1 VIGTYDDFVLTA
13 LSLQNNSTVFIDKT
27 QKERKDLLAQF
38 MGMGIFDLLYTR
50 ASEEINE
57 VSAVLRNFNRTDYDV
72 ELSDLEKQNKQYEQV
87 QTDLRNQ
94 KKSLTDRR
102 TDFSNQ
108 VIQMTKKLKP
118 IDESIM
124 NIDKL
129 ESGRDL
135 LEEELLGID
144 TRMGSLVG
152 TQQDNKTKIKEFK
165 RKINTYS
172 DDDVNGKYLQ
182 LTHYQEHKKEIKV
195 DIDKLKI
202 EVKNKLDKIEKLGN
216 LEWDDNCDYCMS
228 NPFTLDA
235 ISTKESLD
243 SDKGLARE
251 KLGQLDGIDDKISD
265 LKDYHDK
272 KVDYDRSVE
281 ALRDIEIS
289 QNRLDS
295 ESTLLKEKK
304 KTTLLKIKQLE
315 EKIQK
320 YNDSETD
327 IEYNNKV
334 ENDIDKLKNKIDDL
348 EYQIDTIDS
357 KIQTAH
363 AEIQVNETKKK
374 TILDTMNEVQD
385 LETKYEAYKYYMDA
399 IKRDGVPYELI
410 EKALPTIEGEV
421 NDILS
426 QMVDFGIV
434 LEMDGKNI
442 NTYLTYDED
451 NIWPLELSSGMERF
465 ISSLAIRVGLINVCN
480 LPRPNFLAIDE
491 GFGNMDSD
499 NLNSVYMLFQY
510 LKSQFQFC
518 FIVSHIESMRDTVD
532 SLLEIKKEKGFS
544 QILYYSLNP

>member
-1 VIGTYDDFVLTA
+1 
-13 LSLQNNSTVFIDKT
+13 
-27 QKERKDLLAQF
+27 
-38 MGMGIFDLLYTR
+38 
-50 ASEEINE
+50 
-57 VSAVLRNFNRTDYDV
+57 
-72 ELSDLEKQNKQYEQV
+72 
-87 QTDLRNQ
+87 
-94 KKSLTDRR
+94 
-102 TDFSNQ
+102 
-108 VIQMTKKLKP
+108 
-118 IDESIM
+118 
-124 NIDKL
+124 
-129 ESGRDL
+129 
-135 LEEELLGID
+135 
-144 TRMGSLVG
+144 MGSLVG
-152 TQQDNKTKIKEFK
+152 TQQDNKTKLKEFK
-165 RKINTYS
+165 RKIDLYS

-182 LTHYQEHKKEIKV
+182 LTHFQEHHKEIKV

-202 EVKNKLDKIEKLGN
+202 EVKNKLDKIEKLGH
-216 LEWDDNCDYCMS
+216 LEYDDNCEYCMK

-235 ISTKESLD
+235 IETQESLD
-243 SDKGLARE
+243 NDKGLARG
-251 KLGQLDGIDDKISD
+251 KLGELDDIDTKIKE

-272 KVDYDRSVE
+272 KIDYDRSVDNLKE
-281 ALRDIEIS
+281 VEIS

-304 KTTLLKIKQLE
+304 KTTLLKIKSLE
-315 EKIQK
+315 ERIQK
-320 YNDSETD
+320 YHDSKID
-327 IEYNNKV
+327 IEYNGKV
-334 ENDIDKLKNKIDDL
+334 ETQIDELKNKIDDL
-348 EYQIDTIDS
+348 EYQVDTIDG

-426 QMVDFGIV
+426 QMVDFNIL

-442 NTYLTYDED
+442 NTYLTYDDD

-532 SLLEIKKEKGFS
+532 SLLEIKKEKGYS
-544 QILYYSLNP
+544 QINFD